1 MKHIFKNVPI
11 SWQIG
16 VISLIS
22 LVALLIVQ
30 GINSYQSHIIKD
42 AETKKENIQETA
54 LAVDLISA
62 TFMQSRI
69 VEKQFLYDLDGA
81 GIETHKALQT
91 KILEQQK
98 DLLEN
103 PLFQNNQD
111 AANELQ
117 NFTKTYEQ
125 YAMKFDKVAQNAI
138 KIGLDPK
145 SGLRGDMRNHSIL
158 ITGVMAGINSQE
170 VISVMNDLQLKTSQF
185 LLENNKRLIKRVSYL
200 GKTLKKLVTAADP
213 AELDQLLDAIDLYIK
228 TFNELAILRLT
239 NIDEIA
245 AMDALYLQAL
255 PLKQTLE
262 DRMQSEIDLVSEQAN
277 AAEKQVG
284 YIVIA
289 TIAAAL
295 GITVLL
301 SLYIT
306 RMINLPISSLKDTM
320 GELTNGNLE
329 AQVYGLDYKNV
340 IGEMANAINIFKE
353 NAIQV
358 RKLEEEQ
365 KKEDAIKEKR
375 AQTIDELLKI
385 FNEESTQSLDI
396 VSTSAQMMSNSSQE
410 LSNIARKTT
419 QEVEQAALATDKTSQ
434 NVETVS
440 AATNE
445 LSASAASIHEQINQS
460 SEIGQTAV
468 EQASVTNDLILGLS
482 QSVEEIG
489 KVVDLINDIADQTNM
504 LALNATI
511 EAARAGEAGKGF
523 AVVAGEVK
531 NLAVQTGE
539 ATSQISHQI
548 TQIQDKTTNAV
559 DAIQNISS
567 VINQIS
573 QASAS
578 IAAAMEQ
585 QQAATDEIA
594 RSVHTAADG
603 TREVSANVEHVNE
616 GASLTEQ
623 TAVEVNRAADEV
635 NKQTEELKKKVH
647 TFLDNIR
654 IA

>member
-22 LVALLIVQ
+22 LVALVIVQ
-30 GINSYQSHIIKD
+30 GINSYQGHIIKD
-42 AETKKENIQETA
+42 AEVQKEKIQQTA
-54 LAVDLISA
+54 LAVDLISS

-69 VEKQFLYDLDGA
+69 VEKQFLHNLD
-81 GIETHKALQT
+81 IEGVEAHKALQT
-91 KILEQQK
+91 KINEQQK
-98 DLLEN
+98 ALLEN
-103 PLFQNNQD
+103 PLFQNNEE
-111 AANELQ
+111 ATAELQ
-117 NFTKTYEQ
+117 NFTKTYEY
-125 YAMKFDKVAQNAI
+125 YAMKFDKVAENAI

-158 ITGVMAGINSQE
+158 INGVMAGINSQE
-170 VISVMNDLQLKTSQF
+170 VISVLTDMQLKTSQF
-185 LLENNKRLIKRVSYL
+185 LLENNKRVIKRVSYL
-200 GKTLKKLVTAADP
+200 GKNLKKLVTAADP
-213 AELDQLLDAIDLYIK
+213 AELGQLLEAIDLYTQ

-239 NIDEIA
+239 NIDEIS
-245 AMDALYLQAL
+245 AMDELYRQAL
-255 PLKQTLE
+255 PLKQKLE
-262 DRMQSEIDLVSEQAN
+262 DRMHTEIQLVTDR
-277 AAEKQVG
+277 AETAEAQVG
-284 YIVIA
+284 AIVIG
-289 TIAAAL
+289 TIVAAL
-295 GITVLL
+295 IITILL

-320 GELTNGNLE
+320 GELTNGNLD
-329 AQVYGLDYKNV
+329 AHVYGLDYKNV

-358 RKLEEEQ
+358 KKLQDEQ
-365 KKEDAIKEKR
+365 KEEDAIKEKR
-375 AQTIDELLKI
+375 AQTIDKLLKI
-385 FNEESTQSLDI
+385 FNEESTKSLDI
-396 VSTSAQMMSNSSQE
+396 VSTSAKMMSSSSQE

-460 SEIGQTAV
+460 TEIGQTAV
-468 EQASVTNDLILGLS
+468 EQASITNDLILGLS

-539 ATSQISHQI
+539 ATSQISVQI
-548 TQIQDKTTNAV
+548 NQIQDKTTDAV

-603 TREVSANVEHVNE
+603 TREVSANVENVNE

-635 NKQTEELKKKVH
+635 NKQTEELKEKVH

>member
-42 AETKKENIQETA
+42 AEAEKERIQETA
-54 LAVDLISA
+54 LAVDRISS

-69 VEKQFLYDLDGA
+69 IEKQFLYNLDVE
-81 GIETHKALQT
+81 GIEAHKALQET
-91 KILEQQK
+91 IHAQQK
-98 DLLEN
+98 VLQENSLFKQNEEAAADLN
-103 PLFQNNQD
+103 
-111 AANELQ
+111 
-117 NFTKTYEQ
+117 NFTKTYEY
-125 YAMKFDKVAQNAI
+125 YAMKFDKVAENAV

-145 SGLRGDMRNHSIL
+145 SGLRGEMRNHSIL
-158 ITGVMAGINSQE
+158 INGVMAGINSQE
-170 VISVMNDLQLKTSQF
+170 VISVMKDMQLKTSQF
-185 LLENNKRLIKRVSYL
+185 LLENNKRVIKRVSYL
-200 GKTLKKLVTAADP
+200 GKTLKKLVAAADP
-213 AELDQLLDAIDLYIK
+213 AELDQLLEAIDLYIT
-228 TFNELAILRLT
+228 TFKELAMLRLT

-245 AMDALYLQAL
+245 AMDDLYSQAL
-255 PLKQTLE
+255 PLKEQLE
-262 DRMQSEIDLVSEQAN
+262 ERMHEQIKLVTEE
-277 AAEKQVG
+277 AAVNEKKVG

-289 TIAAAL
+289 TIGAAL
-295 GITVLL
+295 IITVLL

-306 RMINLPISSLKDTM
+306 RMINLPISSLKNTM
-320 GELTNGNLE
+320 GELTNGNLDT
-329 AQVYGLDYKNV
+329 QVYGLDYKNV

-358 RKLEEEQ
+358 RNLEEEQ
-365 KKEDAIKEKR
+365 RKEDAIKEKR
-375 AQTIDELLKI
+375 AQTIDELLKL
-385 FNEESTQSLDI
+385 FNEESTKSLDI
-396 VSTSAQMMSNSSQE
+396 VSTSAQMMSSSSQE

-445 LSASAASIHEQINQS
+445 LSASASSIHHQINQS
-460 SEIGQTAV
+460 TEIGQTAV
-468 EQASVTNDLILGLS
+468 EQASMTNDLILGLS

-539 ATSQISHQI
+539 ATSQISLQI

-594 RSVHTAADG
+594 HSVQTAADG
-603 TREVSANVEHVNE
+603 TREVSANVENVNE
-616 GASLTEQ
+616 GASRTEQ
-623 TAVEVNRAADEV
+623 NAVEVSLAAEEV

-654 IA
+654 VA

>member
-22 LVALLIVQ
+22 LLALLIVQ
-30 GINSYQSHIIKD
+30 GINSYQNHIIKD
-42 AETKKENIQETA
+42 AEVQKEKIQQTT
-54 LAVDLISA
+54 LAVDLISS

-69 VEKQFLYDLDGA
+69 VEKQFLYNLE
-81 GIETHKALQT
+81 IEGVEAHKALQN
-91 KILEQQK
+91 KISEQEK
-98 DLLEN
+98 SLLEN
-103 PLFQNNQD
+103 PLFQNNEE
-111 AANELQ
+111 AAAELQ
-117 NFTKTYEQ
+117 NFTKTYEY
-125 YAMKFDKVAQNAI
+125 YAMKFDKVAENAI

-158 ITGVMAGINSQE
+158 INGVMAGINSQK
-170 VISVMNDLQLKTSQF
+170 VISVLTDMQLKTSQF
-185 LLENNKRLIKRVSYL
+185 LLQNNKRVIKRVSYL
-200 GKTLKKLVTAADP
+200 GKTLKKLVKEADP
-213 AELDQLLDAIDLYIK
+213 AELDQLLEAIDLYIQ

-239 NIDEIA
+239 NIDEISS
-245 AMDALYLQAL
+245 MDELYRQAL
-255 PLKQTLE
+255 PLKQKLE
-262 DRMQSEIDLVSEQAN
+262 DRMHTEIQLVTDQAE
-277 AAEKQVG
+277 AAETQVG
-284 YIVIA
+284 AIVIT
-289 TIAAAL
+289 TIVAAL
-295 GITVLL
+295 IITILL

-306 RMINLPISSLKDTM
+306 RMINRPISSLKDTM
-320 GELTNGNLE
+320 GELTNGNLD

-340 IGEMANAINIFKE
+340 IGEMANAINIFKK

-365 KKEDAIKEKR
+365 KQEDAAKEKR
-375 AQTIDELLKI
+375 AQTIDELLKL
-385 FNEESTQSLDI
+385 FNEESTKSLDI
-396 VSTSAQMMSNSSQE
+396 VSTSAQMMSASSQE

-460 SEIGQTAV
+460 TEIGQTAV

-511 EAARAGEAGKGF
+511 EAARAGDAGKGF

-539 ATSQISHQI
+539 ATSQISIQI
-548 TQIQDKTTNAV
+548 NQIQDKTTNAV

-603 TREVSANVEHVNE
+603 TREVSANVENVNE

-623 TAVEVNRAADEV
+623 TAVEVSRAAGQV
-635 NKQTEELKKKVH
+635 NKQTEELKEKVH

-654 IA
+654 VA